1 MKMSNKK
8 VLVEEYL
15 EELFPDPKCEL
26 NYKKDYELL
35 LAIML
40 SAQTTDKRVNE
51 CTKVLFQEY
60 PTLEELSKADRMDIE
75 KIIRPL
81 GSFRKKSEYINKI
94 STTLVENYESKVPV
108 DREILEA
115 LPGVGRKTV
124 NVFFSEFYNM
134 PALAVD
140 THVERVS
147 KRLKIAKMDASVS
160 EVEQKLMRFYN
171 KKDWARR
178 HLQMVL
184 FGRYHCKAM
193 KPLCEECKL
202 KIFVEKNKIEKFPY
216 FIFLF

>member
-108 DREILEA
+108 DREILES

-147 KRLKIAKMDASVS
+147 KRLKIAKMDASIS

-202 KIFVEKNKIEKFPY
+202 KDICRKK
-216 FIFLF
+216 

>member
-60 PTLEELSKADRMDIE
+60 PTLEELSKANRMDIE

-108 DREILEA
+108 DREILES

-202 KIFVEKNKIEKFPY
+202 KDICRKK
-216 FIFLF
+216 

>member
-8 VLVEEYL
+8 VLVEDYL
-15 EELFPDPKCEL
+15 EELFPEPKCEL
-26 NYKKDYELL
+26 NYKNDYELL

-51 CTKVLFQEY
+51 CTNILFQEY
-60 PTLEELSKADRMDIE
+60 QTLEQLSKADIKDIE
-75 KIIRPL
+75 RIIRPL
-81 GSFRKKSEYINKI
+81 GSFRKKSEYIKKI
-94 STTLVENYESKVPV
+94 STTLVENYDSKVPV
-108 DREILEA
+108 DREVLES

-124 NVFFSEFYNM
+124 NVFFGEYYDM
-134 PALAVD
+134 PAIAVD

-147 KRLKIAKMDASVS
+147 KRLKIVKMDASVS
-160 EVEQKLMRFYN
+160 EVEQRLMRFYQ

-193 KPLCEECKL
+193 KPLCDECKL
-202 KIFVEKNKIEKFPY
+202 KDICRKK
-216 FIFLF
+216 